1 MSDLNARFKVDLSQI
16 RGAFGEI
23 RRLSTGV
30 GGGIA
35 PAVNAQGAAARN
47 AKGQFVQLNQSVVAT
62 NRSLSQGQGF
72 ASRFFSILRTAGR
85 VTAGFAA
92 ITVALV
98 ALSRRFPVIG
108 QVARKSFAAI
118 IEGSKGALAATTR
131 AAVAIS
137 NLKTAIA
144 AAAGIYT
151 LVRAFRALR
160 SEAKVPAVKFP
171 TPGRASGG
179 GGRGAMAGL
188 LGPIAGL
195 VTGGAIFAGLQNQVQ
210 GALQGAAAN
219 EQLEISF
226 EVLTGGLAPAKKA
239 LGDIREL
246 AENTPLRFT
255 DLAGAGRNLL
265 AFGESADNLPATLR
279 RIGDVSSAI
288 QAPIGE
294 IAEIYGKARVQGQL
308 FAEDI
313 NQLTGRGIPIISEFA
328 DILGV
333 MPDKVKKMA
342 SEGQIGFPLLEKA
355 FQNLTSDG
363 GVFAGMLEKQSKSI
377 TGLWSTLMDR
387 IEAGRTAMGKPIND
401 ALRPILTQA
410 IELAGTLKERGAEF
424 GEAIAQGIDFIR
436 ASFQTLS
443 GGEIFKAIG
452 LGLQLAFQMG
462 LDVLI
467 RGVSAVIA
475 VLQDAEIMTDLAQRM
490 QEAGDILKD
499 ALLGAVEEMM
509 RALSSMQGLGFLADG
524 ADLIGQGRAEGQA
537 LRRAR
542 AAAEAGKKVG
552 GEGFDL
558 SKAIEDKFKETKG
571 IFTGSNIGVLA
582 ELNELMKPV
591 WAQAAKNTEE
601 RTREKTGETRPEK
614 PEREGL
620 IPVAAGGSVAG
631 AFQRAVNLIQGR
643 TVNELVAAEAQK
655 TNELLKGMAATA
667 KDTKTAAENTAR
679 NTAKDKR
686 ITVNVVPTFGD
697 NIA

>member
-35 PAVNAQGAAARN
+35 PAVNAQGAAARK
-47 AKGQFVQLNQSVVAT
+47 AKGQFVAMNQSVVAT

-72 ASRFFSILRTAGR
+72 ASRFFSILRTAAR
-85 VTAGFAA
+85 VTVGFAA

-108 QVARKSFAAI
+108 EVARKSFGAI
-118 IEGSKGALAATTR
+118 VEGSRGAVAATARALVAINNLRGALT
-131 AAVAIS
+131 
-137 NLKTAIA
+137 

-151 LVRAFRALR
+151 LVRAFNALR
-160 SEAKVPAVKFP
+160 GAAKVPTVKFP
-171 TPGRASGG
+171 TPGRSSGG

-188 LGPIAGL
+188 LGPLTGL
-195 VTGGAIFAGLQNQVQ
+195 VAGGAIFAGLQNQLQ

-226 EVLTGGLAPAKKA
+226 EVLTGGLAPARKA

-265 AFGESADNLPATLR
+265 AFGESADQLPSTLR

-333 MPDKVKKMA
+333 MPDQVKKMA

-401 ALRPILTQA
+401 ALRPILQTA
-410 IELAGTLKERGAEF
+410 IELAGKLKERGAAF

-443 GGEIFKAIG
+443 GGEIFSAIG

-462 LDVLI
+462 LDILI
-467 RGVSAVIA
+467 RGVGAVIDA
-475 VLQDAEIMTDLAQRM
+475 LQDANFMTGLDEHMRH
-490 QEAGDILKD
+490 AGVVLKD
-499 ALLGAVEEMM
+499 VLLGAVEAML
-509 RALSSMQGLGFLADG
+509 RALSQIRGLGFLEDG
-524 ADLIGQGRAEGQA
+524 AINIGQSRAKAREKERERQA
-537 LRRAR
+537 KTAEQPDIDL
-542 AAAEAGKKVG
+542 AAEIKKKFEAAG
-552 GEGFDL
+552 
-558 SKAIEDKFKETKG
+558 G
-571 IFTGSNIGVLA
+571 IFEGSNVGILA
-582 ELNELMKPV
+582 ELEALLAPV
-591 WAQAAKNTEE
+591 IAQAAKNTEE
-601 RTREKTGETRPEK
+601 RTRDKTGETRPEK

-655 TNELLKGMAATA
+655 TNDHLKGIA
-667 KDTKTAAENTAR
+667 KTSADTKTAAESTAR
-679 NTAKDKR
+679 NTARSKP

>member
-47 AKGQFVQLNQSVVAT
+47 AKGQFVALNQSVTGT

-108 QVARKSFAAI
+108 EVARKSFGAI
-118 IEGSKGALAATTR
+118 VEGSRGAVAATGRALVAINNLRGALT
-131 AAVAIS
+131 
-137 NLKTAIA
+137 

-151 LVRAFRALR
+151 LVRAFNALR
-160 SEAKVPAVKFP
+160 GAAKVPSVKFP
-171 TPGRASGG
+171 TPGRSSGGG

-188 LGPIAGL
+188 LGPLTGL
-195 VTGGAIFAGLQNQVQ
+195 VAGGAIFAGLQNQVQ

-226 EVLTGGLAPAKKA
+226 EVLTGGLAPARKA

-265 AFGESADNLPATLR
+265 AFGESADNLPSTLR

-333 MPDKVKKMA
+333 MPDQVKKMA

-401 ALRPILTQA
+401 ALRPILQQA
-410 IELAGTLKERGAEF
+410 IELAGKLKERGAEF

-462 LDVLI
+462 LDILI
-467 RGVSAVIA
+467 RGVGAVISS
-475 VLQDAEIMTDLAQRM
+475 LQDANFMTGLDEHMRH
-490 QEAGDILKD
+490 AGVVLKD
-499 ALLGAVEEMM
+499 VLLGAVEAML
-509 RALSSMQGLGFLADG
+509 RALSQLRGLGFLEDG
-524 ADLIGQGRAEGQA
+524 AINISQSRAKAREKERQRQAKAEEEPDIDLVAEFKKKFE
-537 LRRAR
+537 
-542 AAAEAGKKVG
+542 AAG
-552 GEGFDL
+552 
-558 SKAIEDKFKETKG
+558 G
-571 IFTGSNIGVLA
+571 IFGESNVGILA
-582 ELNELMKPV
+582 ELESLLAPV
-591 WAQAAKNTEE
+591 IAQAAKNTEE
-601 RTREKTGETRPEK
+601 RTRDKTGETRPEK

-620 IPVAAGGSVAG
+620 IPVAAGGTVAG

-643 TVNELVAAEAQK
+643 TVNELVAAEAKK
-655 TNELLKGMAATA
+655 TNDHLAGIA
-667 KDTKTAAENTAR
+667 KTSAETKTAAVNTAR
-679 NTAKDKR
+679 NTGRNKP